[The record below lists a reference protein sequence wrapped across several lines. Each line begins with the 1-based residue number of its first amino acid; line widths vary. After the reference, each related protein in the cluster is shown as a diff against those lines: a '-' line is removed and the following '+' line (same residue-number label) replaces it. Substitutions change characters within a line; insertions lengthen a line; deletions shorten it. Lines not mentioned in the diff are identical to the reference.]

1 MESGTNLLSFNP
13 EIIPFQKKV
22 IKHVREFNYSQGV
35 LEILLSG
42 SYGSAKSIV
51 MAHIGITH
59 CLFNPGA
66 RLLLG
71 RKAMPDLKDTILQ
84 KVLEHIQP
92 DLVEDVQWEH
102 NKARSSIK
110 FWNGSE
116 IISRSWGDKN
126 YKKLRSLELSGALI
140 EELTENDSKEFEA
153 FYKELLPRVGRL
165 PKVKENFILCATN
178 PDAPSH
184 SAYEYFFLPPK
195 GSNRFTYLS
204 RTDENPFLPPTYIET
219 IKRTLT
225 KQEIRR
231 YVYGEWIEIARDIIY
246 YAYDRKKNGT
256 LVNYEIRPGLP
267 IYISFD
273 FNIGEGKPMSATLSQ
288 YIQGKFYFFG
298 EVVIHGSR
306 TLDVMEELNGRG
318 LFDLDCE
325 FIIHGD
331 ATGRSRDTRS
341 KGSDYDIIRNYLGN
355 LQGKFGM
362 IRFQIDVPLSNPPVR
377 ERHSLVNGQLENS
390 FGENFIFLDPEKCP
404 TLDKGLRMTR
414 LKKGGSY
421 IEDDTDE
428 FQHVTCAAGYS
439 IVRVIKTINIGERFR
454 RGKSV

>member
-22 IKHVREFNYSQGV
+22 IKHVREFDYSQGV

-231 YVYGEWIEIARDIIY
+231 YVYGEWIEISQESIY
-246 YAYDRKKNGT
+246 YAYDRDKNKIE
-256 LVNYEIRPGLP
+256 NYKVDTNYP
-267 IYISFD
+267 IYISWD
-273 FNIGEGKPMSATLSQ
+273 FNIGEEKPMSCCLSQ
-288 YIQGKFYFFG
+288 YKNGCFYFFD
-298 EVVIHGSR
+298 EVIIFSSR
-306 TLDVMEELNGRG
+306 TLDVLEELNARG
-318 LFDLDCE
+318 LFDFDAE
-325 FIIHGD
+325 YTIHGD
-331 ATGRSRDTRS
+331 ASGKRRDTRS
-341 KGSDYDIIRNYLGN
+341 KGSDYDVIRNYMAN
-355 LQGKFGM
+355 LQNNYGKV
-362 IRFQIDVPLSNPPVR
+362 RFLMDVPLANPPVR
-377 ERHSLVNGQLENS
+377 ERHSVANGQMCNS
-390 FGENFIFLDPEKCP
+390 FNERFVFIDQEKCK
-404 TLDKGLRMTR
+404 TLDKGFRLTR
-414 LKKGGSY
+414 LKKGGNY
-421 IEDDTDE
+421 IEDDSLAE
-428 FQHVTCAAGYS
+428 QHVTTAATYH
-439 IVRVIKTINIGERFR
+439 IHRVISSKN
-454 RGKSV
+454 RGFSRIRKAY